1 MKQIKAIVK
10 PTRLEFVLAAL
21 HSHLEVTGVSVSHVQ
36 GFGQKVGRKPSPD
49 GTLLPFGTGDMC
61 KVECI
66 VNDEILHSVVDVI
79 KCAAHTGPEGDGKIF
94 VTPVEQEV
102 VIKTGQSND
111 SDT

>member
-10 PTRLEFVLAAL
+10 PTRLELVLKAL
-21 HSHLEVTGVSVSHVQ
+21 HDHLEVTGVSVSHVQ

-66 VNDEILHSVVDVI
+66 VNDEILDSVVDVI
-79 KCAAHTGPEGDGKIF
+79 KCAAHTGTEGDGKIF

-111 SDT
+111 SDR